1 MTSQTKQCTTVQ
13 KSEFE
18 QPCVLCLFFITQNL
32 SLQFRIFLF
41 RGHEINLSTVLT
53 KN

>member
-13 KSEFE
+13 KNEFE

-32 SLQFRIFLF
+32 SLQCRIFLF
-41 RGHEINLSTVLT
+41 KGREINLSTVLT
-53 KN
+53 KD